1 MASSNRHWTSKFK
14 SKPCNLH
21 DHQWHHDINPS
32 SIMSTGCH
40 RTPCTSVPECDERS
54 PEPKPRW
61 NPKPEQIRILEAIFN
76 SGLVNPPRDE
86 IRKIRVQLQE
96 YGQVGDANV
105 FYWFQNR
112 KSRSKHK
119 MRNLQNS
126 EQHSSNQQQITP
138 PTTKPVT
145 TNLAAPSSSSS
156 SSEKSSPRESKRTL
170 SLSSPSFMD
179 ASNLSTSSVNKT
191 YFRAH
196 DESVPEP
203 FFFHSQHTGGGG
215 GGAFAQGFC
224 FSELPNVV
232 HLQDHTVGRCS
243 NLLLSEMNS
252 SASKKVNHEEKN
264 LTMQPQ
270 LFYTPAS
277 PVTDSNGLAP
287 LTPPTHTST
296 VASQYTIHQIQG
308 VGASGCTARSTV
320 FINDVS
326 FEVTVGPFNVREAF
340 GDDALLI
347 HSSGKCSVQHEILEC
362 EPVTLHAQTERSASR
377 GFYFLYKS
385 VEAEDMGTSSCGFRA
400 CSNSLLRVLNFSCH
414 LVASSLTSCQLA
426 RYHMISIE
434 SLGAL
439 LGRDSRE

>member
-32 SIMSTGCH
+32 SIMSAGCH
-40 RTPCTSVPECDERS
+40 RTPCTSVPGCDERS

-145 TNLAAPSSSSS
+145 ANLAAPSSSSS
-156 SSEKSSPRESKRTL
+156 SSEKSSPRESKGTL

-203 FFFHSQHTGGGG
+203 FFFHSQQTGGGG
-215 GGAFAQGFC
+215 AGAFAQGFC
-224 FSELPNVV
+224 FSELSNVV

-243 NLLLSEMNS
+243 NLLLSEIMNS

-264 LTMQPQ
+264 VLTMQPQ
-270 LFYTPAS
+270 LSYTPAS
-277 PVTDSNGLAP
+277 PVTDSINGLAPP

-296 VASQYTIHQIQG
+296 VASQSTINQIQG
-308 VGASGCTARSTV
+308 AGASGCTARSTV

-347 HSSGKCSVQHEILEC
+347 HSSGQPVLTNEC
-362 EPVTLHAQTERSASR
+362 GVTLQSLQHGA
-377 GFYFLYKS
+377 FYY
-385 VEAEDMGTSSCGFRA
+385 
-400 CSNSLLRVLNFSCH
+400 
-414 LVASSLTSCQLA
+414 LVPFTMSE
-426 RYHMISIE
+426 HI
-434 SLGAL
+434 
-439 LGRDSRE
+439 